1 MTYNERLEEQ
11 LTDIEEHTQ
20 FSPSQADRKDFTPG
34 KAYVSDNPANQ
45 LAQNWPQE
53 FIVKTGNPVFDNNN
67 GVIHTRVA
75 KTGRLVICD
84 QTIPQPNVLGTEI
97 VSVTGRGY
105 SGEAIITET
114 STQLNNGE
122 QERDTGS
129 EGYNE

>member
-1 MTYNERLEEQ
+1 MTYNERLEET

-20 FSPSQADRKDFTPG
+20 LSPSQADRKDFTSG
-34 KAYVSDNPANQ
+34 KAYLSDNPASQ

-53 FIVKTGNPVFDNNN
+53 FTVKTGNPVFDNND
-67 GVIHTRVA
+67 GIIHTRVA

-97 VSVTGRGY
+97 VNVTGSGY
-105 SGEAIITET
+105 SSETTITET

-122 QERDTGS
+122 QERKTGS
-129 EGYNE
+129 EGYDE